1 MSYFDPYG
9 HRGPGLME
17 TLFGWL
23 LGMIV
28 LLVAFGLL
36 IRLLV
41 PLLPWI
47 GVAVLVGIS
56 VRWYLLRTTRW

>member
-1 MSYFDPYG
+1 MSYFDPFG

-17 TLFGWL
+17 TLFGWML
-23 LGMIV
+23 STIM
-28 LLVAFGLL
+28 LL
-36 IRLLV
+36 IGLSLLIQLLV

-47 GVAVLVGIS
+47 GLLLLVGIS